1 MNVKKYLT
9 VLAGAALLSACTNDE
24 PANGLG
30 TDGSGQ
36 SGTPASVTFKVDGLA
51 AGSTEQTT
59 KAGETIIASPKENE
73 IQVLDILVFAY
84 CGTDNTVTNVGGS
97 TTNLTDSPYWKLQEW
112 HYYQSSEVTDVTDPF
127 YRPAP
132 STATGTENK
141 FHRFQLQG
149 SGAYRVAT
157 ISPAVGLATGDLRY
171 LRFFMVANTAM
182 DKTLFD
188 NSNFLDGATP
198 KSLRDITEVAKLNLF
213 AKGTTL
219 ECPLPMVGSLKPAE
233 GGMDYITAADATT
246 AFTINAMLKRAVA
259 RFDIVNLT
267 PYDFTLTKIETP
279 KPVDG
284 SVSFATL
291 HPTGYA
297 TEKVTINLPTI
308 DKVDADGNAYWTKY
322 GTDAMAFNSAFYTT
336 PSVATGPAATTEPQK
351 MTLKVYGTN
360 GNQTAEKEVDL
371 ITTPTVVPSYNID
384 PNTRYRLL
392 ISYHGGIQATMEVVE
407 WADDL
412 LNPDLSTGE
421 KPVLRVPAN
430 NITSETPDPD
440 TGIRPYTGWYWD
452 DRSATGKVPEE
463 TASYIAT
470 LPLTDVAAAQELRFD
485 IAVDRETDE
494 FPFAFEIINALHPEQ
509 PDNVWL
515 RKHTYGVEK
524 DAADKKLWH
533 VKLIAKEGAV
543 NNLATLDPLKIRIY
557 SKVNPEFYT
566 FIDVLKP
573 TDNPGMFISWT
584 ANGSTTPVWG
594 NDPIVITDIQ
604 PGLRLAYP
612 SAFGRHTFSFI
623 VYDRVQSYN
632 GSNTPIYLPFVLL
645 QILKGKST
653 PFDITFENLPDK
665 VFRYEL
671 IVK

>member
-9 VLAGAALLSACTNDE
+9 VLAGAVLLSACTNDE
-24 PANGLG
+24 PVNGPDNEGGGQTGSLG
-30 TDGSGQ
+30 T
-36 SGTPASVTFKVDGLA
+36 VTFKVDGLA

-73 IQVLDILVFAY
+73 IQVLDILVFAF
-84 CGTDNTVTNVGGS
+84 CETDNTVTAVDGA
-97 TTNLTDSPYWKLQEW
+97 TTNITDNSHWKLQEW
-112 HYYQSSEVTDVTDPF
+112 HYYQSSEVTNATAPF

-132 STATGTENK
+132 STGAGAENK

-157 ISPAVGLATGDLRY
+157 ISPAVGLATSDKRF
-171 LRFFMVANTAM
+171 LRFYMVANAAI
-182 DKTLFD
+182 DKTLFGND
-188 NSNFLDGATP
+188 NFLDGATP
-198 KSLRDITEVAKLNLF
+198 KSLADITGSSLNLF
-213 AKGTTL
+213 PQGTTI

-233 GGMDYITAADATT
+233 GANDYITATDATS

-291 HPTGYA
+291 HPAGYA

-322 GTDAMAFNSAFYTT
+322 GTGAMAFNSAFYTT
-336 PSVATGPAATTEPQK
+336 PSATTSNAATTELQK

-360 GNQTAEKEVDL
+360 GNQAAEKEVDL
-371 ITTPTVVPSYNID
+371 ITTPTVVPGYNID

-407 WADDL
+407 WEDNL
-412 LNPDLSTGE
+412 LNPDPNAGE
-421 KPVLRVPAN
+421 KPVVRVPDN
-430 NITSETPDPD
+430 NITSEIPDPV
-440 TGIRPYTGWYWD
+440 TGIPPYTGWYWKD
-452 DRSATGKVPEE
+452 NSAGSTVPEG
-463 TASYIAT
+463 TASYTAV

-485 IAVDRETDE
+485 IAVDRETE
-494 FPFAFEIINALHPEQ
+494 NFPFAFRIVNAYHPDQ

-515 RKHTYGVEK
+515 REHTYGVTQ
-524 DAADKKLWH
+524 DAVDKKLWH
-533 VKLIAKEGAV
+533 VKLVAKEGAV
-543 NNLATLDPLKIRIY
+543 SNLETLDPLKIRIY
-557 SKVNPEFYT
+557 SKVNPELYT

-573 TDNPGMFISWT
+573 TDN
-584 ANGSTTPVWG
+584 
-594 NDPIVITDIQ
+594 
-604 PGLRLAYP
+604 L
-612 SAFGRHTFSFI
+612 
-623 VYDRVQSYN
+623 
-632 GSNTPIYLPFVLL
+632 
-645 QILKGKST
+645 
-653 PFDITFENLPDK
+653 
-665 VFRYEL
+665 
-671 IVK
+671 